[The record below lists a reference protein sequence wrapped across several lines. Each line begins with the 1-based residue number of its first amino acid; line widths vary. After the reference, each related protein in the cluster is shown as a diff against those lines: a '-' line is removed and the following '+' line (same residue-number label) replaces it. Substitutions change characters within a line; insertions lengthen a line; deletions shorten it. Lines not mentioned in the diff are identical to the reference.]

1 MVRIFISCFVFL
13 SVTALAQHDFKKD
26 IKPLLEKYCYKCH
39 DADVQKGD
47 LRLDQFNSEDD
58 LIKERKM
65 WLHGLDLIKQKEM
78 PPKKPFPSQLELEK
92 LISYLDKA
100 LNNYDWSKI
109 KNPGF
114 VSLARMT
121 NTEYQNSVSD
131 VFDLKFHKKVSLI
144 QDSEGDSGFTNDRDN
159 LGLSTNALIK
169 YIEEAEQYVD
179 AFLAFQQPQWNHTFD
194 LTDKGKKKV
203 VLGHNKSTNMSTAV
217 PFTGVY
223 KLSINAA
230 AVRNQK
236 TGIEIY
242 INNQLVYNSS
252 IEGQEIKEYSI
263 PVFLKKGA
271 AAIVVYYSVR
281 NAGIYRDERTTLRVP
296 QNIHRESYLAS
307 KKAPKMKIPEQFKNN
322 KNAGKAISEIN
333 KKIQTAWKAMAA
345 AKMLTELNPIPDERG
360 IVSPLD
366 RVLKTKDA
374 WKLLKVSE
382 KELNKIIKQEMGRDI
397 RKEASEILKKYNDKY
412 YKTYGHRFENAG
424 QLRLDRLKLEG
435 PYLSEGSKSPMRF
448 LAKPKSRDY
457 ANKLFYYFAVKSF
470 KRQVSKEDLVP
481 VLGVYDKIYAHTKNH
496 DIAFR
501 DALVSLITSPK
512 FMLHRNELPKSGTE
526 IDDFQKVSRLS
537 YFLWQTIPDSTLLRM
552 AKNNTIKKPENLR
565 KQLQRMILDPKFSN
579 FTKTFTREWL
589 NINSIKESNGIS
601 EYIKRLM
608 IEEPEMLIH
617 KVFSENRNIFEL
629 IDPGYTFAN
638 EVLARYY
645 DIKGVTGSE
654 MKLIKLSDQKRGGLL
669 SMGGVLCSTSL
680 PNRTSP
686 VHRGAWI
693 VETILGEELPLP
705 PDNVPELPDKIKGA
719 RTLRE
724 KLEIHRKDPNCAS
737 CHARID
743 PYGFA
748 LENYDQLGR
757 WRDTEKHGAPIDSS
771 MILKDGKKSDDIA
784 GFKRYLMTSKKDA
797 VRRNLIERV
806 LSYALGR
813 KLQFY
818 DEPAIQK
825 IIDKMK
831 KHDDKAFFLIEGVV
845 ESYPFW
851 NQKLQEED

>member
-1 MVRIFISCFVFL
+1 MVRFL
-13 SVTALAQHDFKKD
+13 LFGTAFLCLNLKAYDFKND

-47 LRLDQFNSEDD
+47 LRLDQFNSEDG

-65 WLHGLDLIKQKEM
+65 WLQGLDLIKQKEM

-92 LISYLDKA
+92 LTTYLDKV

-121 NTEYQNSVSD
+121 NAEYQNSVSN

-159 LGLSTNALIK
+159 LGLSTNALLK

-179 AFLAFQQPQWNHTFD
+179 AFLAFQRPQWNHTFD
-194 LTDKGKKKV
+194 LTEGGKKKV
-203 VLGHNKSTNMSTAV
+203 VIGHNKSTNMSTVV
-217 PFTGVY
+217 PFTGIY
-223 KLSINAA
+223 KLSIDAA
-230 AVRNQK
+230 SVREQK
-236 TGIEIY
+236 TGIEVY
-242 INNQLVYNSS
+242 INNQLVFNES
-252 IEGQEIKEYSI
+252 IEGNDVKEYSI

-271 AAIVVYYSVR
+271 VAIVAYYSVR
-281 NAGIYRDERTTLRVP
+281 NSGIYRDDRITVKVP
-296 QNIHRESYLAS
+296 QSVHQAS
-307 KKAPKMKIPEQFKNN
+307 HQAGRNAPKIQIPARFKNN
-322 KNAGKAISEIN
+322 KNAGKAVAEIN
-333 KKIQTAWKAMAA
+333 KKILFAWRAMTA
-345 AKMLTELNPIPDERG
+345 AKMLTKLDPIPDDRG

-374 WKLLKVSE
+374 AKLLKIPE
-382 KELNKIIKQEMGRDI
+382 KEVYAVVKQELGRDI
-397 RKEASEILKKYNDKY
+397 RKEASEILKKYNKKY
-412 YKTYGHRFENAG
+412 YETYGHRFEKAG
-424 QLRLDRLKLEG
+424 QLRLDNVKLSG
-435 PYLSEGSKSPMRF
+435 PYLTEGSKDPKRF
-448 LAKPKSRDY
+448 LNKPKSRDY
-457 ANKLFYYFAVKSF
+457 AYKLFYYYAVKAF
-470 KRQVSKEDLVP
+470 KRQVSKEDLTP
-481 VLGVYDKIYAHTKNH
+481 VLSVYDKIFKHTNSH

-552 AKNNTIKKPENLR
+552 AKNNTIKDPKNLR
-565 KQLQRMILDPKFSN
+565 TQLQRMIADPQFKN
-579 FTKTFTREWL
+579 FTKTFASEWL
-589 NINSIKESNGIS
+589 NINSLKERNDIS
-601 EYIKRLM
+601 EYIKKLM
-608 IEEPEMLIH
+608 VKEPEMLIH

-638 EVLARYY
+638 DVLAKYY
-645 DIKGVTGSE
+645 DIQGISGSE
-654 MKLIKLSDQKRGGLL
+654 MKLVKLKDNKRGGLL
-669 SMGGVLCSTSL
+669 SMAGVLSSNSL
-680 PNRTSP
+680 PRRTSP

-705 PDNVPELPDKIKGA
+705 PDNVPELPDRVPGA
-719 RTLRE
+719 KTLRE
-724 KLEIHRKDPNCAS
+724 KLEVHRKDPNCAS

-748 LENYDQLGR
+748 LENYDHIGR
-757 WRDTEKHGAPIDSS
+757 WRDTERHGTKIDSS

-784 GFKRYLMTSKKDA
+784 GFKRYLMKAKKDDI
-797 VRRNLIERV
+797 RRNLIERV

-813 KLQFY
+813 KLQYY
-818 DEPAIQK
+818 DTPAILK

-845 ESYPFW
+845 ESYPFQ
-851 NQKLQEED
+851 NQKLQEEDS